1 MNRIDSNRLLLY
13 ESTRSRFDFVEKYH
27 AALGSIGKPRIFL
40 QILCERKKQHL
51 TEHPADK
58 YRGGPDKSDVV
69 HHRVLTANGLFVFMA
84 SQASKLS
91 LSASLEWAEETIER
105 HPRDND
111 DDAAIEVVEFSFLVL
126 GRSRAS
132 LRALPIE
139 LVGKNCL
146 RPPGFLL
153 RSLGRSTLCYDMHLL
168 ARLLPRLPPVEVHDL

>member
-1 MNRIDSNRLLLY
+1 MHR
-13 ESTRSRFDFVEKYH
+13 
-27 AALGSIGKPRIFL
+27 
-40 QILCERKKQHL
+40 
-51 TEHPADK
+51 
-58 YRGGPDKSDVV
+58 
-69 HHRVLTANGLFVFMA
+69 RVLAADSLCFFLAT
-84 SQASKLS
+84 QARKLS